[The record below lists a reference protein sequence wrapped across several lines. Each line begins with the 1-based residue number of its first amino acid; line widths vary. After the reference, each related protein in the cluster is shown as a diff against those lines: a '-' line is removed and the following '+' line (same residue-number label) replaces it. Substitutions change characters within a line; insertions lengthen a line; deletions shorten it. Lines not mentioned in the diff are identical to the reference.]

1 MLKQYLFFF
10 FFNFFI
16 LVSGQMNPLYFNE
29 YLAENYYRIHP
40 AMAGVNLNGIRI
52 DFGTRQQWFSM
63 ANRPSTQMLT
73 LEYKSSA
80 NTTLGFSGVSD
91 INGYHTHYKYNFTY
105 CYRIFFNDEF
115 WNTRRSFPTK
125 NDNIQEL
132 SFGLN
137 IGFSGTGLDQSS
149 WKRPTSDPLVTQNLN
164 QKQFTSFDASI
175 AYVST
180 RFSIQFS
187 IHNISVTT
195 SNQENIDQEINYNI
209 KSNKIFVGSIQYE
222 IYTDSGWNF
231 EPSILLQYE
240 EKTQDNSLDLNFKI
254 YRLIKDGRLWLGS
267 SYRQNKI
274 SLAYNNGAKM
284 IHDNYKH
291 FTPIAGLNYKKMK
304 FSYQYTSSIADIG
317 FVNSGIHFVG
327 IGVQF

>member
-1 MLKQYLFFF
+1 MC
-10 FFNFFI
+10 
-16 LVSGQMNPLYFNE
+16 
-29 YLAENYYRIHP
+29 
-40 AMAGVNLNGIRI
+40 IR
-52 DFGTRQQWFSM
+52 D
-63 ANRPSTQMLT
+63 
-73 LEYKSSA
+73 SS
-80 NTTLGFSGVSD
+80 
-91 INGYHTHYKYNFTY
+91 HYKYNFTY
-105 CYRIFFNDEF
+105 CYRIFLNNEF

-164 QKQFTSFDASI
+164 QKQFTSFDASV

-180 RFSIQFS
+180 RFSVQFS
-187 IHNISVTT
+187 IHNISITP
-195 SNQENIDQEINYNI
+195 SNHENIDQEINYNI
-209 KSNKIFVGSIQYE
+209 KSNKIFIGSIQYE

-274 SLAYNNGAKM
+274 SLAYNNGVK
-284 IHDNYKH
+284 IVNDNYKH

-304 FSYQYTSSIADIG
+304 FSYQYTGSIADIG

-327 IGVQF
+327 IGIQF